1 MRGVDDQPFLYTPIH
16 LTKINELPLVLRLY
30 FNISLTIAGVEALIA
45 EKIVDICCLGTWVAD
60 IYVTSLEK

>member
-1 MRGVDDQPFLYTPIH
+1 MRGVDDQPFLYTPIQDCT
-16 LTKINELPLVLRLY
+16 LILC
-30 FNISLTIAGVEALIA
+30 LTIAEVEAFIA